1 MYKAEVT
8 HKKDFIFSV
17 KSGNHELAIDAKG
30 KEGIT
35 PPDALLASIG
45 SCLGVYIRKY
55 AEGSGLALENFSIN
69 VEAEFVK
76 ETPMCFKVINVAVD
90 LKNSSLDERRK
101 PALLEFI
108 KNCPIHN
115 TLKGNPQVEI
125 KILLRHQ

>member
-1 MYKAEVT
+1 MYRIEIL

-30 KEGIT
+30 KEGIS

-55 AEGSGLALENFSIN
+55 AEGSGLTLENFSIN

-76 ETPMCFKVINVAVD
+76 ETPICFKIINVVVD
-90 LKNSSLDERRK
+90 LKNSALDERRK
-101 PALLEFI
+101 SALLEFI
-108 KNCPIHN
+108 KNCPVHN
-115 TLKGNPQVEI
+115 TLKVNPQVEI
-125 KILLRHQ
+125 KI